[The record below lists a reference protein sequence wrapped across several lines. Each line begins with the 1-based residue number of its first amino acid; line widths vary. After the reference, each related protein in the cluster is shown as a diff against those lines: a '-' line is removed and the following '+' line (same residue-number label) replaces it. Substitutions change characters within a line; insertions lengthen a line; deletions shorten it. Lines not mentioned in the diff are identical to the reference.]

1 MDNTELHETL
11 ERCAD
16 AIREMVQKVSEV
28 LQKFAERI
36 GECVEE
42 IDRRIEEAKRN
53 LTRRRTTPMAVLAV
67 IVITDRLSANKPPR
81 ECMHPT

>member
-16 AIREMVQKVSEV
+16 VIRDMVQKLSEV
-28 LQKFAERI
+28 LQKFVECI
-36 GECVEE
+36 GECWDE
-42 IDRRIEEAKRN
+42 IDRRAASLKRSRF
-53 LTRRRTTPMAVLAV
+53 TPPMAVLAV
-67 IVITDRLSANKPPR
+67 VAISNIAANKPPR

>member
-16 AIREMVQKVSEV
+16 VIREMIQKLSEMLRKLADSV
-28 LQKFAERI
+28 E
-36 GECVEE
+36 ECLDE
-42 IDRRIEEAKRN
+42 IDRRVESLKRN
-53 LTRRRTTPMAVLAV
+53 RFALPMAVMAV
-67 IVITDRLSANKPPR
+67 IAISNIAANKPPR

>member
-16 AIREMVQKVSEV
+16 VIRDMMQKLSEV
-28 LQKFAERI
+28 LQGFMECF
-36 GECVEE
+36 GECAEE
-42 IDRRIEEAKRN
+42 IDRRIEEIRRN
-53 LTRRRTTPMAVLAV
+53 LTRKYAPPMAVLAV
-67 IVITDRLSANKPPR
+67 MAVMNTKTANKPPR